1 MGFGFI
7 DPPTLPSTD
16 YASSQLMVSQLVCF
30 ACRLAHVHAC
40 DHILCTSI
48 TPHHIHTHPPHTPIS
63 CMNPAAEPMQV
74 ESSGGSSVAGGGI
87 GAGVDVVYPTPLPIL
102 TPINVFMDADGNLLN
117 VSELNSHT
125 AVIGRS
131 GEGKTHL
138 TCHLIMQWAPIKG
151 WNHGVMAIMPRSVR
165 ARAHALLT
173 SPLHDMRS
181 HHHCTTCSLI
191 TLAQHALTSPFAQ
204 HDPCTTCA
212 HITIAQHA
220 LSSPLHNMRSHHP
233 LHNMR
238 SHHPCT
244 VRLLFGT
251 RRRGITISSTRRR
264 CTSSTTTP
272 ARMTGWG

>member
-1 MGFGFI
+1 VRQQ
-7 DPPTLPSTD
+7 
-16 YASSQLMVSQLVCF
+16 SSQTCPCIPSYHCVLCLQF
-30 ACRLAHVHAC
+30 YIINTRLFFYTSHAQ
-40 DHILCTSI
+40 HTHTPPSI

-63 CMNPAAEPMQV
+63 CMNPAVEPMQV

-87 GAGVDVVYPTPLPIL
+87 GAGVDVMYPTPLPIL

-151 WNHGVMAIMPRSVR
+151 WNHGWVMAIMPRSVR

-173 SPLHDMRS
+173 SPLHNMRS

-204 HDPCTTCA
+204 H
-212 HITIAQHA
+212 A
-220 LSSPLHNMRSHHP
+220 LTSPLHNMRS
-233 LHNMR
+233 R
-238 SHHPCT
+238 
-244 VRLLFGT
+244 VG
-251 RRRGITISSTRRR
+251 RRREGLPL
-264 CTSSTTTP
+264 P
-272 ARMTGWG
+272 AVSRGDPVG